1 MLTTCE
7 GGRPEPCLR
16 PATVFGAGS
25 LLTFPAFPE
34 TGTVEDSLNFWDVP
48 EGGGVEKGREI
59 RVSAVECSYHW
70 TLFLGLQEERLGER
84 EMQRQAASV
93 TF

>member
-1 MLTTCE
+1 M
-7 GGRPEPCLR
+7 
-16 PATVFGAGS
+16 
-25 LLTFPAFPE
+25 LTFPAFPE
-34 TGTVEDSLNFWDVP
+34 TETVEDSLNFWDVP

-70 TLFLGLQEERLGER
+70 TLFLGLQEERPRER